1 MMEAHAFDRQLAA
14 LIDHTLLRPDARE
27 SDIQQLCREAK
38 EYGFASVCVNP
49 SWVRLCAELLAG
61 FSSKVCTVIGFPLGS
76 NRTDTKVFET
86 LRAAEDG
93 AMEFDMVL
101 DVGRLLQDDTDAVRE
116 DVEAVARAVSSIG
129 EDAVLKVILET
140 CLLDERRI
148 ALASRLCV
156 EAGAR
161 FVKTSTGFSTGGA
174 TVEAV
179 RLMRLTV
186 GSGIGVKASGG
197 IRDAERARAMIAAGA
212 NRIGASA
219 SIAIVS
225 SR

>member
-1 MMEAHAFDRQLAA
+1 MEASAFDRQLAA
-14 LIDHTLLRPDARE
+14 HIDHTLLRPDARE
-27 SDIQQLCREAK
+27 SDIRHLCEESL

-49 SWVRLCAELLAG
+49 SWVRLCAGLLEG
-61 FSSKVCTVIGFPLGS
+61 SSPKVCTVIGFPLGS

-101 DVGRLLQDDTDAVRE
+101 DVGRLLQDDTRAVRE
-116 DVEAVARAVSSIG
+116 DIEAVARAVSSVG
-129 EDAVLKVILET
+129 EEALLKVILET

-179 RLMRLTV
+179 RLMRATV
-186 GSGIGVKASGG
+186 GPGIGVKASGG
-197 IRDAERARAMIAAGA
+197 IRDTERARAMIAAGA